1 MNREQYLRYH
11 QIMCDEARRLSERKN
26 HDYAGKG
33 GEQPFANF
41 QRCEALGICST
52 ERGFLV
58 RMTDKM
64 SRLASFA
71 EAGKFQVADEKV
83 RDTCID
89 LINYTVLLL
98 AYIDSKDGKTPA
110 IISSASEYVKQVDDS
125 YEYMGE

>member
-1 MNREQYLRYH
+1 MDTMNRQQYLDFH
-11 QIMCDEARRLSERKN
+11 KALCEEARNLSERKN
-26 HDYAGKG
+26 HDYAGRG

-89 LINYTVLLL
+89 LINYTALLL
-98 AYIDSKDGKTPA
+98 AYIDSKNTVTATVTVEDP
-110 IISSASEYVKQVDDS
+110 

>member
-1 MNREQYLRYH
+1 MNRQQYLDFH
-11 QIMCDEARRLSERKN
+11 KALCEEARNLSERKN
-26 HDYAGKG
+26 HDYAGRG

-89 LINYTVLLL
+89 LINYTALLL
-98 AYIDSKDGKTPA
+98 AYIDSKNDVTATVTVEDP
-110 IISSASEYVKQVDDS
+110 
-125 YEYMGE
+125 YEYTGE

>member
-1 MNREQYLRYH
+1 MNREQYLEYH
-11 QIMCDEARRLSERKN
+11 RLLCDEARKLSERKN

-64 SRLASFA
+64 SRLASFCD
-71 EAGKFQVADEKV
+71 AGKFAVADEKV

-89 LINYTVLLL
+89 LINYTALLL
-98 AYIDSKDGKTPA
+98 AYIDSRTNA
-110 IISSASEYVKQVDDS
+110 TVVSASGQVDDP
-125 YEYMGE
+125 YEYTGE